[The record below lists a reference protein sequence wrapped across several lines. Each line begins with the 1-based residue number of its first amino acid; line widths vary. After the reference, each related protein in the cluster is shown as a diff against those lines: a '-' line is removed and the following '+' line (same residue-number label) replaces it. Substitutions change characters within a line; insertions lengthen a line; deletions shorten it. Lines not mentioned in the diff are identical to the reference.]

1 MENRSH
7 RLGTIGRAATL
18 IAATLL
24 VGAMV
29 AAPAGAQVR
38 LSRSLSAA
46 PKPGKSCP
54 AKNLGKKAKD
64 GKLTL
69 VCKKVHSHDQW
80 VVSKTTVKTKT
91 LSVAQVKK
99 SFSTDVAPAHSAL
112 TTAEAKAEAYGTSIT
127 PAEAA
132 ALSAPLIAACQKL
145 DTQLSALH
153 ATGAIETDIRS
164 YVAQDRAIVALLQS
178 AGSQTSLTL
187 LAWYTTLRH
196 DGMLLQADG
205 DVLRAALG
213 LSPAP

>member
-80 VVSKTTVKTKT
+80 VVSKTAVKTKT
-91 LSVAQVKK
+91 LSVARSQEIV
-99 SFSTDVAPAHSAL
+99 
-112 TTAEAKAEAYGTSIT
+112 
-127 PAEAA
+127 
-132 ALSAPLIAACQKL
+132 L
-145 DTQLSALH
+145 DGRR
-153 ATGAIETDIRS
+153 TGAFRS
-164 YVAQDRAIVALLQS
+164 DNGR
-178 AGSQTSLTL
+178 SQGRGVRDQYHS
-187 LAWYTTLRH
+187 
-196 DGMLLQADG
+196 G
-205 DVLRAALG
+205 
-213 LSPAP
+213 